1 MRVTLR
7 LIRAVVC
14 VVALCMLSGRAN
26 AQRDATLEVRMHGE
40 WRTWWNGAHAQAR
53 WTTRLAMID
62 SAITWRRGMTG
73 VDYGELEISA
83 PREAWRTKVVI
94 ARVDPRKVQ
103 FALEA
108 AIGDG
113 GTSAKWTVDSAADD
127 AILAVNAGQFEDA
140 SPWGWVVHGGREARP
155 PRTGPLSSAVVFEAG
170 GGVTLVDARDI
181 AAVRNADVA
190 YEAFQSYPTLLT
202 GDGDVPQPL
211 ITGAGIDVN
220 HRDSRLA
227 IGELRDGR
235 LLFVLTRFD
244 GLRGVA
250 AAAPLGLT
258 VPEMSA
264 LMGAL
269 GCRRAVS
276 LDGGLSSQLMV
287 RTPAGVQKWSGWR
300 KVPLGLVA
308 VPRSQK

>member
-1 MRVTLR
+1 VSVR
-7 LIRAVVC
+7 RARSTSAIVVLASAL
-14 VVALCMLSGRAN
+14 VASHAH
-26 AQRDATLEVRMHGE
+26 AQRDATLEVRTHGE
-40 WRTWWNGAHAQAR
+40 WRQWWSAAKTPTR
-53 WTTRLAMID
+53 WAAPLAALD
-62 SAITWRRGMTG
+62 SAITWRRGMNG
-73 VDYGELEISA
+73 VEFGELELSA
-83 PREAWRTKVVI
+83 PREAWRTKAVVV
-94 ARVDPRKVQ
+94 RVDPRKVR
-103 FALEA
+103 FTLEA

-113 GTSAKWTVDSAADD
+113 GTSSKWTIDRADSS
-127 AILAVNAGQFEDA
+127 AILAVNVGQFEDA

-155 PRTGPLSSAVVFEAG
+155 PRAGPLSSAVVFEAG

-181 AAVRNADVA
+181 AAMRGSAVA

-211 ITGAGIDVN
+211 ITGAGIDIA
-220 HRDSRLA
+220 HRDGRLA
-227 IGELRDGR
+227 IGELRDGK

-244 GLRGVA
+244 ALGGVA
-250 AAAPLGLT
+250 SSAPIGLT

-287 RTPAGVQKWSGWR
+287 RTTGGAQKWSGWR
-300 KVPLGLVA
+300 KVPMGLIA
-308 VPRSQK
+308 IPR